1 MQSKPIGFI
10 LIVIGII
17 MISYSGFNYVTTE
30 KIVDV
35 GPIQV
40 EAKKNNFVKL
50 SPVLGVIFL
59 AGGLFILA
67 RGKK

>member
-1 MQSKPIGFI
+1 MQSKPIGII
-10 LIVIGII
+10 LIVIGIV

-67 RGKK
+67 RSKK